1 MYILL
6 MFVLEDS
13 IDGNAVLVQV
23 MVWHQKTLPKP
34 LMTHIY
40 DAIWHHL
47 ATMSLQTWLDIT
59 ATMLYSGY
67 IFVQKR

>member
-6 MFVLEDS
+6 MFVPEDS

-23 MVWHQKTLPKP
+23 MVWHQKPLPKS

-47 ATMSLQTWLDIT
+47 ATMSLQT
-59 ATMLYSGY
+59 
-67 IFVQKR
+67 